1 MDDFKQCKQC
11 GKMLPTS
18 MFRKYYGGRKGSY
31 KYCLTCEK
39 INNRE
44 KYLMKKATFTAEET
58 EELDM
63 IHKLWQIQRMNGL
76 QPPHDN
82 RNKASVAD
90 KVEDLLADYE
100 ATQVASSKSTDPRAA
115 AHEFDYTEIMAGDN
129 TIPAELSKWL
139 TVELTEEPDYYQ
151 DTIYEQLKD
160 KYRPVIE
167 INQDTL
173 MPVYDDTYK
182 QVLNLI
188 LERFDDYEDN
198 YDWDKED

>member
-1 MDDFKQCKQC
+1 MEDFKQCKQC
-11 GKMLPTS
+11 GKMLPIS
-18 MFRKYYGGRKGSY
+18 SFRKYYGGRKGTY
-31 KYCLTCEK
+31 KYCLTCER

-58 EELDM
+58 EELEM
-63 IHKLWQIQRMNGL
+63 IHKLWHIQRMNGL

-90 KVEDLLADYE
+90 RVVDLLADYE
-100 ATQVASSKSTDPRAA
+100 TTEVAA
-115 AHEFDYTEIMAGDN
+115 AQSNEHKAVELESSNA
-129 TIPAELSKWL
+129 PADLTKWL

-151 DTIYEQLKD
+151 DTVYEQLRD

-167 INQDTL
+167 INQETL

-182 QVLNLI
+182 DILNQI